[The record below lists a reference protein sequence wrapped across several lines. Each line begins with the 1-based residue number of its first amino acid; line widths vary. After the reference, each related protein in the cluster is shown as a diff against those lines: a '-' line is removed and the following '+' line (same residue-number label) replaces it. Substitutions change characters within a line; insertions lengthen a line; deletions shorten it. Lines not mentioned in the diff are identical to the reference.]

1 VSTGARNGLLAALPT
16 LAVLTVGFVLP
27 VLFIVWTG
35 FMPPRTF
42 GLAQQPTLEN
52 YRTMIAEGYWRP
64 LMWSMWFALA
74 TTVICLLVGWPMAK
88 ALVRH
93 AGRFA
98 TVISTLIAVP
108 VFIAESVRLF
118 GAHLFMMPK
127 GGIFAG
133 SMRALFG
140 LEVGSILFTPWATLI
155 GMVYIYLP
163 FAVFPIVLGL
173 SQVPRDQ
180 LEAATDLGA
189 SGWQIMR
196 EIEIPIAF
204 PGIVIGCLLVFVL
217 SLGATGEAA
226 ILGGQSVVVAVQSI
240 EQRFNYAQDWPL
252 GSALATVLC
261 AITAVVVFPLMRYLD
276 IDRLFRR

>member
-1 VSTGARNGLLAALPT
+1 METGARNGLLAALPA
-16 LAVLTVGFVLP
+16 LAVLIAGFALP

-42 GLAQQPTLEN
+42 GFAHEPTLEN

-64 LMWSMWFALA
+64 LVWSMVFALA
-74 TTVICLLVGWPMAK
+74 TTILCLLTGWPVAK

-98 TVISTLIAVP
+98 AVISTLIAVP

-140 LEVGSILFTPWATLI
+140 LEVGSILFTPWATLV

-180 LEAATDLGA
+180 IEAASDLGA

-196 EIEIPIAF
+196 EIEVPIAF
-204 PGIVIGCLLVFVL
+204 PGVVIGCLLVFVL

>member
-1 VSTGARNGLLAALPT
+1 VSTGARNGLLAAMPT

>member
-1 VSTGARNGLLAALPT
+1 
-16 LAVLTVGFVLP
+16 
-27 VLFIVWTG
+27 
-35 FMPPRTF
+35 MPPRTF
-42 GLAQQPTLEN
+42 GLAQQPTLDN

-64 LMWSMWFALA
+64 LMWSMWFALT

-261 AITAVVVFPLMRYLD
+261 VITAIVVFPLMRYLD

>member
-1 VSTGARNGLLAALPT
+1 MGNGQRNGFLSALPIIG
-16 LAVLTVGFVLP
+16 VLILGFVLP
-27 VLFIVWTG
+27 VLFIVYTG

-42 GLAQQPTLEN
+42 GMAHQPTLEN
-52 YRTMIAEGYWRP
+52 YRTMITEGYWRP
-64 LMWSMWFALA
+64 LLWSMGFATA
-74 TTVICLLVGWPMAK
+74 TTLLCLFIGWPMAK

-98 TVISTLIAVP
+98 TIISTLIAVP

-140 LEVGSILFTPWATLI
+140 LEVGSILFTPWATLV

-180 LEAATDLGA
+180 LEAARDLGA
-189 SGWQIMR
+189 TGWQIMR
-196 EIEIPIAF
+196 EIEVPIAF
-204 PGIVIGCLLVFVL
+204 PGIIIGCLLVFVL

-261 AITAVVVFPLMRYLD
+261 AITAIVVFPLMRYLD

>member
-1 VSTGARNGLLAALPT
+1 LGTGARNGLLAALPT

-64 LMWSMWFALA
+64 LMWSMWFAFA

-261 AITAVVVFPLMRYLD
+261 VITAIVVFPLMRYLD